1 MCRGRERSD
10 RIYDDRTRRRVRR
23 PRHPE
28 QESTDRP
35 LSESRFVFLGAE
47 QWFAEQP
54 ALLQRRQPVLG
65 RDPLV
70 EVMLKLGRARD
81 LVDESDHSSGSWH
94 GGNLSGASY
103 EGHVTGLQ
111 RDGELA
117 DHGIER
123 PHEFLAEFVVDFEAS
138 VELSAMDLAPTVL
151 LKAIHA
157 FVMSASCAKPR
168 RPTIRS
174 ICFL

>member
-1 MCRGRERSD
+1 MFRGGERSD
-10 RIYDDRTRRRVRR
+10 RIYDDRTGRRVRR
-23 PRHPE
+23 LCHPE
-28 QESTDRP
+28 QIPADRP
-35 LSESRFVFLGAE
+35 LPEASFVFLGSE

-54 ALLQRRQPVLG
+54 SLLQRRQPVLG

-123 PHEFLAEFVVDFEAS
+123 PHEFLAAFVGDFYAA
-138 VELSAMDLAPTVL
+138 VEISALDLPPTVL

-157 FVMSASCAKPR
+157 SVMSASWANP
-168 RPTIRS
+168 S
-174 ICFL
+174 